1 MSVGRIATRVTAIG
15 APGESVLEVARR
27 METANV
33 GCVVI
38 VEDGV
43 PQGIITDRDIV
54 VRAVTKEL
62 DSAATPVSE
71 VMTRDVRMVDE
82 ATPIEEAVNAMGTT
96 GARRL
101 VVTGPESKLVGVLSI
116 DDVMELLVEEA
127 EGIGKV
133 LRAASPTIQASG

>member
-43 PQGIITDRDIV
+43 PQGIITDRV
-54 VRAVTKEL
+54 TFRQGAVTIYTRFGDWVL
-62 DSAATPVSE
+62 FASLVAAAAAILSPGE
-71 VMTRDVRMVDE
+71 GRPTRTERQFE
-82 ATPIEEAVNAMGTT
+82 
-96 GARRL
+96 
-101 VVTGPESKLVGVLSI
+101 
-116 DDVMELLVEEA
+116 
-127 EGIGKV
+127 
-133 LRAASPTIQASG
+133 